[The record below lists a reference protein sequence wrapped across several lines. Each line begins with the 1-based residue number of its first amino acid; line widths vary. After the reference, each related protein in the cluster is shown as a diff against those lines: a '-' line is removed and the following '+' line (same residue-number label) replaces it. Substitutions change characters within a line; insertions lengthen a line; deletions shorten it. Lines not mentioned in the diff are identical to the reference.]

1 MEKDKFAVTFYTKGG
16 KSPVIKFLSEMNDDT
31 RIKAFEYIEKL
42 EQHGNMLREPF
53 SKKIANIK
61 GLFEL
66 CVEYNNNE
74 YRFFYFFKPG
84 RKAVIV
90 HAIQKKR
97 QKTDVGELNTAVER
111 MKELQKQERGE
122 RK

>member
-1 MEKDKFAVTFYTKGG
+1 MKIETFKVTFYTKCG
-16 KSPVIKFLSEMNDDT
+16 KSPVIKFLSEMNNDT
-31 RIKAFEYIEKL
+31 RIKVFQYIEKL
-42 EQHGNMLREPF
+42 KQHGNMLREPF
-53 SKKIANIK
+53 SKKIGSIK

-84 RKAVIV
+84 REAVIV

-97 QKTDVGELNTAVER
+97 QKTDSGELNTAAIR
-111 MKELQKQERGE
+111 MKEIQKQGSGD